1 MEPGSDHS
9 GAAGA
14 LRAIRE
20 GRIVA
25 VLRAA
30 DAGRLAA
37 AADVLVS
44 HGIRAVEFAL
54 TTPGALDALDR
65 YCSSAAAEACVGA
78 GTVLTAADARS
89 AVTAGA
95 RFLVTPAV
103 VPEVIAAGTELG
115 VPVVAGAL
123 TPTEI
128 LAAATAGAALVK
140 VFPAAL
146 GGPAYLRLIRDPL
159 PQVPLVPTGGIGLGE
174 VADYLSAGAVAV
186 GLGGQLLGDALR
198 GGSLSELGRRAAQLR
213 QLIGDGGE
221 P

>member
-1 MEPGSDHS
+1 MEPGSDHI
-9 GAAGA
+9 GRVGA
-14 LRAIRE
+14 LRAIQD
-20 GRIVA
+20 GRVVA

-37 AADVLVS
+37 AADVLVG

-54 TTPGALDALDR
+54 TTPGALEALER
-65 YCSSAAAEACVGA
+65 YCSTASAEACVGA
-78 GTVLTAADARS
+78 GTVLTATDARS
-89 AVTAGA
+89 AVSAGA

-103 VPEVIAAGTELG
+103 VQEVIATGTELG
-115 VPVVAGAL
+115 VPVLAGAL

-128 LAAATAGAALVK
+128 LAAVTAGAALVK

-146 GGPAYLRLIRDPL
+146 GGPAYLRLVRDPL

-174 VADYLSAGAVAV
+174 VTGYLSAGAVAV

-198 GGSLSELGRRAAQLR
+198 GGSLSDLGLRAR
-213 QLIGDGGE
+213 QLLQVIGDR